1 MIRIFKECDGS
12 DPNEPTFE
20 MIHAEHKAHTQ
31 DVNTVS
37 WCPTT
42 PGLLIST
49 SDDGDAKLWKFEE

>member
-12 DPNEPTFE
+12 DPNEPRFE
-20 MIHAEHKAHTQ
+20 IIHAEHKAHSQ
-31 DVNTVS
+31 DVNTVA

-42 PGLLIST
+42 SGLLIST